1 MHKTQSLRTTM
12 YSQGIETNMLHL
24 SILWLTF
31 MIDNKLLELILQFSL
46 NGNSTTSN
54 TGSKVILPLCK
65 TSHDTQGEV

>member
-46 NGNSTTSN
+46 RSEERRVG
-54 TGSKVILPLCK
+54 KEC
-65 TSHDTQGEV
+65 